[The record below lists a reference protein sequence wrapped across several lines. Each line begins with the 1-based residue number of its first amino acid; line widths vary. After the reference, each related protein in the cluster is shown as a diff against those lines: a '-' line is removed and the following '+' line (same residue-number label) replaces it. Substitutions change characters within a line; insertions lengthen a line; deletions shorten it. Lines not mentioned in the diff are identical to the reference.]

1 MKRKQQ
7 GRSENKVNKQ
17 REKTEQGIERRVEK
31 SRMKKIDRRKEQQ
44 EQITTD
50 FEILNWINIEKEEK

>member
-1 MKRKQQ
+1 
-7 GRSENKVNKQ
+7 
-17 REKTEQGIERRVEK
+17 
-31 SRMKKIDRRKEQQ
+31 MKKIDRRKEQQ

>member
-1 MKRKQQ
+1 M
-7 GRSENKVNKQ
+7 NKQ